1 VGEVLSEER
10 ASAGGTTVA
19 DEREARRDREVGI
32 RLRRIRTA
40 RRKTLRTTAADA
52 GITEG
57 FLSQIE
63 RGMSNP
69 SLATLRRIAG
79 VFGLRISD
87 LFDDFGAGEPR
98 VLRPEDRPV
107 LHFGS
112 MGTKVHLTPDA
123 DRHLDVFV
131 WEFEPRGSTGLEP
144 FRHGDSEEFM
154 LVMSGSV
161 TLDLADRR
169 LEMRAGDS
177 IVYRSSTPHR
187 IAESA
192 QQPAQVLWA
201 MTPPSL

>member
-1 VGEVLSEER
+1 MVSEER
-10 ASAGGTTVA
+10 GSVA
-19 DEREARRDREVGI
+19 VTRVRDDPEPQHDREVGI

-79 VFGLRISD
+79 VFGLGISD
-87 LFDDFGAGEPR
+87 LFDDASAGEPR

-131 WEFEPRGSTGLEP
+131 WEFKPKGSTGLDLLS
-144 FRHGDSEEFM
+144 HGDSEEFM
-154 LVMSGSV
+154 LVLSGSI
-161 TLDLADRR
+161 TLDLGTRR
-169 LEMRAGDS
+169 FEMRAGDS

-187 IAESA
+187 VVESA
-192 QQPAQVLWA
+192 NQPAHVLWA